1 MYNVHQQE
9 LTINFKFKLVKHILL
24 YQSFNS
30 FCYINSAANLKQNTY
45 RTCCL
50 SYSYCSDN
58 FRIDIE
64 SEEPKELK
72 VDADFIAMCK
82 MHLLKHKTL
91 ALLGKLGSGRRT
103 VANQIASRLRKIKPT
118 LKIEVLNAFR
128 DIPKDSIMSTIY
140 VLPDLIKSWYT
151 DEHTEDIIQFLQQIC
166 LDAENNCFIIAT
178 FQYDVWDYINRE
190 SKSQRVHRNISTLFP
205 QQFPVFT
212 EIERLRE
219 IAMNSE
225 NDISDEALKRIC
237 EVQTSIG
244 HPLTMVL
251 IMNNKPFSCK
261 EYFIDP
267 ILFTIKQLKALEKSN
282 NIRKRVKFKALVFT
296 MLHGG
301 EITHLELE
309 NVLDHTFH
317 VHLKETEDRKE
328 TIQEC
333 IQQLINVYIKETTD
347 RKSYKM
353 IHDVIT
359 KCTFLAAAENHS
371 GLLFSKCHYFPLLE
385 CIRHKSTSEKLS
397 FYGKIVYDFENL
409 QFGVPTEFYPKIAEM
424 FVERNDLMDI
434 LHIVRFFGNKDFQ
447 AVWLKSKDPKLKKV
461 QTEKPPTQ

>member
-1 MYNVHQQE
+1 M
-9 LTINFKFKLVKHILL
+9 
-24 YQSFNS
+24 
-30 FCYINSAANLKQNTY
+30 
-45 RTCCL
+45 
-50 SYSYCSDN
+50 
-58 FRIDIE
+58 
-64 SEEPKELK
+64 
-72 VDADFIAMCK
+72 DADFIALCK
-82 MHLLKHKTL
+82 MHLSKHKTL

-103 VANQIASRLRKIKPT
+103 AGNQIASRLRKINPK
-118 LKIEVLNAFR
+118 LKIVVLNAFR
-128 DIPKDSIMSTIY
+128 NIPKHSIMSTIY

-151 DEHTEDIIQFLQQIC
+151 DKHTEDIIQFLQNIC
-166 LDAENNCFIIAT
+166 SDAENNCFIIAT
-178 FQYDVWDYINRE
+178 FQYNYWDYSNRE
-190 SKSQRVHRNISTLFP
+190 SKSQSVHKKILTLFP
-205 QQFPVFT
+205 IPFPVIT

-219 IAMNSE
+219 IAMNRE

-251 IMNNKPFSCK
+251 IMNNKPFSCN

-267 ILFTIKQLKALEKSN
+267 ISFTMKQLKALEKSD
-282 NIRKRVKFKALVFT
+282 NILKRVKFKALVST

-301 EITHLELE
+301 EITKSKLE
-309 NVLDHTFH
+309 NVLDHTFL

-333 IQQLINVYIKETTD
+333 IQQLINVYIEETTD

-385 CIRHKSTSEKLS
+385 CIRHKSTPEKLS
-397 FYGKIVYDFENL
+397 FYGNIVYDYENL
-409 QFGVPTEFYPKIAEM
+409 QFGVPSEFYPKIAKM

>member
-1 MYNVHQQE
+1 M
-9 LTINFKFKLVKHILL
+9 
-24 YQSFNS
+24 
-30 FCYINSAANLKQNTY
+30 
-45 RTCCL
+45 
-50 SYSYCSDN
+50 
-58 FRIDIE
+58 
-64 SEEPKELK
+64 
-72 VDADFIAMCK
+72 DADSIALCK
-82 MHLLKHKTL
+82 MHLSKHKTL

-103 VANQIASRLRKIKPT
+103 VGNQIASRLRKINPK
-118 LKIEVLNAFR
+118 LKIVVLNAFR

-151 DEHTEDIIQFLQQIC
+151 DKHTEEIIQFLQNIC
-166 LDAENNCFIIAT
+166 SDAKNNCFIIAT
-178 FQYDVWDYINRE
+178 FQYDFWDNSNRE
-190 SKSQRVHRNISTLFP
+190 SKSQSVQKNILTLFP
-205 QQFPVFT
+205 KPFSVIT

-251 IMNNKPFSCK
+251 IMNNKPFSCN

-267 ILFTIKQLKALEKSN
+267 ISFTMKQLKALEKSD

-296 MLHGG
+296 MLYGG
-301 EITHLELE
+301 EITKLKLE
-309 NVLDHTFH
+309 NVLDHTFL

>member
-1 MYNVHQQE
+1 M
-9 LTINFKFKLVKHILL
+9 
-24 YQSFNS
+24 
-30 FCYINSAANLKQNTY
+30 
-45 RTCCL
+45 
-50 SYSYCSDN
+50 
-58 FRIDIE
+58 
-64 SEEPKELK
+64 
-72 VDADFIAMCK
+72 DADFIALCK
-82 MHLLKHKTL
+82 MHLSKHKTL

-103 VANQIASRLRKIKPT
+103 AGNQIASRLRKINPK
-118 LKIEVLNAFR
+118 LKIVVLNAFR
-128 DIPKDSIMSTIY
+128 NIPKHSIMSTIY

-151 DEHTEDIIQFLQQIC
+151 DKHTEDIIQFLQNIC
-166 LDAENNCFIIAT
+166 SDAENNCFIIAT
-178 FQYDVWDYINRE
+178 FQYNYWDYSNRE
-190 SKSQRVHRNISTLFP
+190 SKSQSVHKKILTLFP
-205 QQFPVFT
+205 IPFPVIT

-219 IAMNSE
+219 IAMNRE

-251 IMNNKPFSCK
+251 IMNNKPFSCN
-261 EYFIDP
+261 EFFIDP
-267 ILFTIKQLKALEKSN
+267 ISFTMKQLKALEKSD
-282 NIRKRVKFKALVFT
+282 NILKRVKFKALVST

-301 EITHLELE
+301 EITKSKLE
-309 NVLDHTFH
+309 NVLDHTFL

-333 IQQLINVYIKETTD
+333 IQQLINVYIEETTD

-385 CIRHKSTSEKLS
+385 CIRHKSTPEKLS
-397 FYGKIVYDFENL
+397 FYGNIVYDYENL
-409 QFGVPTEFYPKIAEM
+409 QFGVPSEFYPKIAKM

-434 LHIVRFFGNKDFQ
+434 LHTVRFFGNKDFQ
-447 AVWLKSKDPKLKKV
+447 AVWLKSKDSKLKKV

>member
-1 MYNVHQQE
+1 M
-9 LTINFKFKLVKHILL
+9 
-24 YQSFNS
+24 
-30 FCYINSAANLKQNTY
+30 
-45 RTCCL
+45 
-50 SYSYCSDN
+50 
-58 FRIDIE
+58 
-64 SEEPKELK
+64 
-72 VDADFIAMCK
+72 DADLIGLCK
-82 MHLLKHKTL
+82 MHLSKRKTL

-103 VANQIASRLRKIKPT
+103 VANQIASRLKEINPE

-128 DIPKDSIMSTIY
+128 NIPKDSIMSTIY

-151 DEHTEDIIQFLQQIC
+151 DKHTEDIIQFLQNIC
-166 LDAENNCFIIAT
+166 SDAENNCFIIAT
-178 FQYDVWDYINRE
+178 FQYDFWDYSSRE
-190 SKSQRVHRNISTLFP
+190 SKSQCVHTNILTLFP
-205 QQFPVFT
+205 KPFPVIT

-251 IMNNKPFSCK
+251 IMNNKPFSYN

-267 ILFTIKQLKALEKSN
+267 ILFTLKQLKALENSDN
-282 NIRKRVKFKALVFT
+282 VRKRVKFKALIFT

-301 EITHLELE
+301 AITHLELE
-309 NVLDHTFH
+309 NVLDYDFLED
-317 VHLKETEDRKE
+317 LKETEDRKE

-333 IQQLINVYIKETTD
+333 IQQLINVYIKETTG

-371 GLLFSKCHYFPLLE
+371 DLLFSKCHYFPLLE

-397 FYGKIVYDFENL
+397 FYGKIVYDLENL

-424 FVERNDLMDI
+424 FFERNDLMDI
-434 LHIVRFFGNKDFQ
+434 LHTVRFFGNKYFQ
-447 AVWLKSKDPKLKKV
+447 AVWLKSKDPKLKKL

>member
-1 MYNVHQQE
+1 
-9 LTINFKFKLVKHILL
+9 
-24 YQSFNS
+24 
-30 FCYINSAANLKQNTY
+30 
-45 RTCCL
+45 
-50 SYSYCSDN
+50 
-58 FRIDIE
+58 
-64 SEEPKELK
+64 
-72 VDADFIAMCK
+72 
-82 MHLLKHKTL
+82 MHLLKCKTL

-103 VANQIASRLRKIKPT
+103 VANQIASRLRKINPT
-118 LKIEVLNAFR
+118 LKIEILNAFR
-128 DIPKDSIMSTIY
+128 DIPKDSNMSTIY

-151 DEHTEDIIQFLQQIC
+151 DDHTEDIIQFLQKIC
-166 LDAENNCFIIAT
+166 LDAENGCFIIAT

-190 SKSQRVHRNISTLFP
+190 SKSQSVHRNILTLFP
-205 QQFPVFT
+205 KPFQVFT
-212 EIERLRE
+212 KIERLRE

-251 IMNNKPFSCK
+251 IMHNKPFSCN

-267 ILFTIKQLKALEKSN
+267 ISFTMKQLKALEKSD
-282 NIRKRVKFKALVFT
+282 NIRKRLKFKALVYT

-301 EITHLELE
+301 EITHLKLE
-309 NVLDHTFH
+309 NVLDLILL
-317 VHLKETEDRKE
+317 VDLKETEDRKE
-328 TIQEC
+328 TIHEC

-371 GLLFSKCHYFPLLE
+371 DLLFSECHYFPLLE
-385 CIRHKSTSEKLS
+385 CIRHKSTLEKIS
-397 FYGKIVYDFENL
+397 FYGKIVYDLENL
-409 QFGVPTEFYPKIAEM
+409 QFGVPTKLYPKIAKM

-434 LHIVRFFGNKDFQ
+434 LHTVRFFGNKNFQ
-447 AVWLKSKDPKLKKV
+447 AVWLKSKDPDLKKV
-461 QTEKPPTQ
+461 QAEKPPTK